1 MKSQRNKTIDIGFE
15 DGKVYFDKLVD
26 ASKTDDFNIENKII
40 LGDNLKVM
48 DKLPRNFVDLLIVDP
63 PYNLSKNYN
72 GYKFNQISDEEYEK
86 YTINWINK
94 AIPLLKENA
103 SVYVCCDWNSG
114 IIIGKILSEHLILR
128 NRITWEREKGRGAM
142 KNWKNSSED
151 IYFATK
157 SDKYTFNLNSVK
169 IRRRVLA
176 PYREKGRPKD
186 WRETSDGKLQRDRK
200 SVV

>member
-1 MKSQRNKTIDIGFE
+1 MCSSDLHVQSSLPAGARFS
-15 DGKVYFDKLVD
+15 LVD

-40 LGDNLKVM
+40 LGDSLKVM

-186 WRETSDGKLQRDRK
+186 WRETSDGKFRD
-200 SVV
+200 SYPSNF